1 MNVSI
6 LVPETAVIEAVADPN
21 YLFKAVDQFLRASG
35 KVPLFN
41 VQLVAVNT
49 SVIVSVLSNGT
60 ALPMIGVMAS
70 CAISS
75 FIILQVGNRIIR
87 YKASKESVAE
97 ESVDMIC
104 NS

>member
-1 MNVSI
+1 M
-6 LVPETAVIEAVADPN
+6 
-21 YLFKAVDQFLRASG
+21 LFKAVDQTLRASG

-60 ALPMIGVMAS
+60 ALPMTGVMAS

-75 FIILQVGNRIIR
+75 FIILQVENRIIR
-87 YKASKESVAE
+87 YKASK
-97 ESVDMIC
+97 
-104 NS
+104 NQ